1 MATIGATLQS
11 VTQALEEAGIDNAR
25 FEARLL
31 LEHVLKVQ
39 TQVLIG
45 YPEREVTADQ
55 DQEIADLLA
64 RRLAREPMSHIL
76 GYREFWSLRFKVTK
90 DTLTPRPDSE
100 SLIEAVLKHLP
111 DPTAPLKVLDL
122 GVGTGCLLFSVLS
135 EYEQA
140 RGLGIDISSKAL
152 SVAKDN
158 AQVLGLADRCE
169 FSLGNWMDGIEDRFD
184 LILSNPPYIPLS
196 DYGNLA
202 PEVVDHEPGT
212 ALFAGEDGLD
222 DYRLLAK
229 QLPSRLKQDGIVVI
243 ELGIHQDEPV
253 KKLMET
259 AGLSV
264 IDSAYDLGGIVRC
277 HIIRKKT

>member
-1 MATIGATLQS
+1 MLQS
-11 VTQALEEAGIDNAR
+11 VTQALIEAGIDNAR

-45 YPEREVTADQ
+45 YPEREVTPDQ
-55 DQEIADLLA
+55 QQEITALLT
-64 RRLAREPMSHIL
+64 RRLGREPMSHIL

-122 GVGTGCLLFSVLS
+122 GVGTGCLLLSVLS
-135 EYEQA
+135 EYENA
-140 RGLGIDISSKAL
+140 SGLGIDLSARAL
-152 SVAKDN
+152 AVAKEN
-158 AQVLGLADRCE
+158 AEALGLVDRCQ
-169 FSLGNWMDGIEDRFD
+169 FSLGNWMDGIDDRFD
-184 LILSNPPYIPLS
+184 LILSNPPYIPLTDRS
-196 DYGNLA
+196 HLT
-202 PEVVDHEPGT
+202 PEVVDHEPET

-229 QLPSRLKQDGIVVI
+229 QLPSRLKQHGIAVI

-264 IDSAYDLGGIVRC
+264 IDSARDLGGIVRC

>member
-1 MATIGATLQS
+1 MTTIGATLQS
-11 VTQALEEAGIDNAR
+11 VTQALDEAGIENAR

-45 YPEREVTADQ
+45 YPERGVTSDQ
-55 DQEIADLLA
+55 HQEIAALLA

-111 DPTAPLKVLDL
+111 DPTASLKVLDL
-122 GVGTGCLLFSVLS
+122 GVGTGCLLLSVLS
-135 EYEQA
+135 EYENA
-140 RGLGIDISSKAL
+140 SGLGIDLSPKAL
-152 SVAKDN
+152 SVAKEN
-158 AQVLGLADRCE
+158 AQALGLADRCQ
-169 FSLGNWMDGIEDRFD
+169 FSLGNWMDGIEDQFD
-184 LILSNPPYIPLS
+184 LILSNPPYIPLT
-196 DYGNLA
+196 DRAALA
-202 PEVVDHEPGT
+202 PEVVDHEPET

-229 QLPSRLKQDGIVVI
+229 QLPSRLKPHGIAVI
-243 ELGIHQDEPV
+243 ELGIHQDAPV

-259 AGLSV
+259 EGLSV
-264 IDSAYDLGGIVRC
+264 IDSAIDLGGIVRC